1 MDREKKALDLFA
13 TVCDLPPEERSA
25 FLDKACAGDGAL
37 RSEVDSLLAR
47 DVETPPFVDRFHGI
61 LGQLGDAAG
70 QAMPA
75 VIGPYRIL
83 DIVGQGGMGLVY
95 KAEQEDPRRIVALK
109 VLRPGLTTPDQLRR
123 FKSEAQ
129 MLGQLHHSGIAQVY
143 EAGTADTDFGVQP
156 FFAMEFID
164 GRPLNAFAAE
174 KRLTVRQRLRLFVKV
189 CRAVQHAHQSGIIHR
204 DLKPGNILVD
214 NAGEPKILDFGIG
227 RFLDPDLARTVQ
239 TEQGQVLGTL
249 PYISPE
255 QIGDHPEAADTR
267 SDIYSLGVMLFEL
280 LAGRMPIDVSG
291 KSLPEAARIIEEDD
305 PPLLGRI
312 DRGYRGDLETITAKS
327 LEKD

>member
-1 MDREKKALDLFA
+1 
-13 TVCDLPPEERSA
+13 
-25 FLDKACAGDGAL
+25 
-37 RSEVDSLLAR
+37 
-47 DVETPPFVDRFHGI
+47 
-61 LGQLGDAAG
+61 
-70 QAMPA
+70 
-75 VIGPYRIL
+75 
-83 DIVGQGGMGLVY
+83 
-95 KAEQEDPRRIVALK
+95 
-109 VLRPGLTTPDQLRR
+109 
-123 FKSEAQ
+123 